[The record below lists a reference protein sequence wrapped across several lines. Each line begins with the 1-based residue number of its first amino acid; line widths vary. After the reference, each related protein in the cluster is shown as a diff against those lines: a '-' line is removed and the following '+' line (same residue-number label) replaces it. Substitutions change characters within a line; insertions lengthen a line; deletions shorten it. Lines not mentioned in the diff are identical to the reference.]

1 VNGQFPNTPEAQ
13 AAIADIANRGVEDR
27 FTRAAALSVPVV
39 DPMRIVATVLKM
51 PATEDRVAL
60 VYEASRT
67 SGSAA
72 QSGGKP
78 VDLEAVCKLGTDARF
93 EFSAALMTGFIEGS
107 NTRRVE
113 PGACLTRLVGEAAK
127 IAAKGNA
134 SEILRTQAVNLLQHA
149 DWKTAGA
156 GLLAVLDGH
165 ASSADLRSTAIRAL
179 ASFDEP
185 EVAQALLTPKHWSAI
200 SAAERE
206 VTVAALLARPPQI
219 PRVLDAVEANA
230 LPKNALTAAERRAL
244 SKNKNP
250 AIKDRAA
257 KLLGQAAD
265 GDRMKAYE
273 AAKVSLPLKPFPAHG
288 KEVFKTICSTC
299 HRLDREG
306 HAVGP
311 DLLDIRSQPK
321 ESILLHIVVPD
332 YEIAPGYAASI
343 AELKDGR
350 TLVGIIISDT
360 PESITLRQPLAV
372 EETIPRANI
381 VSLTASDHS
390 LMPPGL
396 EAAMS
401 RQDMADLLSFL
412 KGEN

>member
-1 VNGQFPNTPEAQ
+1 MN
-13 AAIADIANRGVEDR
+13 
-27 FTRAAALSVPVV
+27 
-39 DPMRIVATVLKM
+39 IVAEVLKK

-60 VYEASRT
+60 VFEAARAG
-67 SGSAA
+67 GSAA
-72 QSGGKP
+72 QSGAKK
-78 VDLEAVCKLGTDARF
+78 VDLESVCALGKGANF
-93 EFSAALMTGFIEGS
+93 EFSAALMTGYIEGS

-113 PGACLTRLVGEAAK
+113 PGACLTSLLDQAAK
-127 IAAKGNA
+127 VAAKDGD

-149 DWKTAGA
+149 DWKTAGDA
-156 GLLAVLDGH
+156 LLAVLDGH
-165 ASSADLRSTAIRAL
+165 SPADLRSLTIRAL

-185 EVAQALLTPKHWSAI
+185 AVTQALLTPKHWSAI

-206 VTVAALLARPPQI
+206 ITIAALLARPAQV

-230 LPKNALTAAERRAL
+230 LPKNALTAAERTAL

-250 AIKDRAA
+250 EIRGRAA

-273 AAKVSLPLKPFPAHG
+273 AAKVSLPLKPVPAHG
-288 KEVFKTICSTC
+288 KEIFKTICSTC

-306 HAVGP
+306 HNVGP

-332 YEIAPGYAASI
+332 FEIAPGFAASV

-350 TLVGIIISDT
+350 TLVGIIVSDT
-360 PESITLRQPLAV
+360 PDSITLRQPLAV